1 MKKLL
6 FLLLLS
12 TSVYAQSITKPLL
25 TPVGSVK
32 SFSPNITLLNN
43 TGDETSLLGSVKDT
57 IKPNTLVPYR
67 PYRFEMACIVTT
79 PALSLPNLALK
90 VRLGSNIVAMVNATG
105 VTAGLTNAGIRI
117 RGTILATGIS
127 TQVVLTDIIQPN
139 GTILN
144 LTNAN
149 GTFYSSLTT
158 DMTQPQALDITAQ
171 WSGLIVLG
179 TASIRS
185 IFYYRPDF

>member
-1 MKKLL
+1 M
-6 FLLLLS
+6 LLS
-12 TSVYAQSITKPLL
+12 NSVYAQSITKPLL